1 MFNEKPKS
9 TAEVGHNTH
18 IAYDD
23 YKLQI
28 SQKLIQILAA
38 VIAVVNLLLIVPD
51 WAFISHLPTKAL
63 IAVVRV
69 LYSAGIV
76 VIGIQVKRLH
86 AFRSFALIVTVCE
99 ALELAI
105 YFFVMTHYEN
115 FNFLIQAMGYITYI
129 LVIFLVPN
137 RTRNTVLLT
146 VIGSAGFFLISHYFT
161 KNAGTNE
168 FWAAVVYVVL
178 AIALC
183 SVFAASTERHQF
195 REYIAKAKL
204 EHLSST
210 DFLTETANRFRLEE
224 EAGRWMDFCRRQG
237 MSLTLAF
244 VDVDNLKGVND
255 RYGHATGDTILVGL
269 AKLFQRQL
277 RSSDTL
283 ARWGGDEF
291 VLLLPNTSLANA
303 RTLMERMRTIVEEQT
318 FAANIHITWSCGIA
332 QMKPEDS
339 FHTLLCRADGLMY
352 DCKHRG
358 KNAVCCEDEEEAPA

>member
-1 MFNEKPKS
+1 MFNEKPKI
-9 TAEVGHNTH
+9 TAEVGRNTH

-23 YKLQI
+23 YKLQV
-28 SQKLIQILAA
+28 SQEMIQILAA
-38 VIAVVNLLLIVPD
+38 VIAAVNLILIVPD
-51 WAFISHLPTKAL
+51 WAFITNLPTKISVAS
-63 IAVVRV
+63 VRL

-76 VIGIQVKRLH
+76 TIGIQSKRLH
-86 AFRSFALIVTVCE
+86 VFRSFALIVTACE
-99 ALELAI
+99 AIELAI
-105 YFFVMTHYEN
+105 YFFVMTRYEN
-115 FNFLIQAMGYITYI
+115 FNFLIQAMGYISYI

-137 RTRNTVLLT
+137 RTRNTILLT
-146 VIGSAGFFLISHYFT
+146 VFGSVGFFITSYYFT
-161 KNAGTNE
+161 RGTNANE
-168 FWAAVVYVVL
+168 FWASIVYVVL

-183 SVFAASTERHQF
+183 SVFAVSTERHQF

-224 EAGRWMDFCRRQG
+224 EAGRWMDFCRRQE
-237 MSLTLAF
+237 MALTLAF
-244 VDVDNLKGVND
+244 VDVDNLKGIND
-255 RYGHATGDTILVGL
+255 RHGHATGDTILVGL

-291 VLLLPNTSLANA
+291 VLLLPNTTLANA
-303 RTLMERMRTIVEEQT
+303 RTLMERMRTVVDEQT

-339 FHTLLCRADGLMY
+339 FHTLLCRADALMY
-352 DCKHRG
+352 DGKHNG
-358 KNAVCCEDEEEAPA
+358 KNAICCEEEDAVPV